1 MEREEGLATSATETS
16 TAEIATETRTGN
28 TSDQLPTIC
37 PKCGTE
43 NDPGMKFCGNCGT
56 ELGDDAARP
65 APAKGQQKPQSSKN
79 KKPKKGFV
87 IAIVIAVAAVAAI
100 TAILFMT
107 VLSPQAKADRLY
119 EEGSYAEAME
129 IYQTLDRSDEIDAK
143 MSDCRYNLF
152 VSHLVADGP
161 YKTTEG
167 ESVAWTV
174 EGYANGDIK
183 CSLQQ
188 KYNGGVTAG
197 NEMSYI
203 ITIHHGSTT
212 ADFSAS
218 EKIKILGQSMNESG
232 SGKLDLPS
240 YSYGKDVTLD
250 SYSNTGTTAGASMIK
265 SNGGVVT
272 KMIQKGLK
280 GALNARAGGATLSDL
295 GFTNLS

>member
-1 MEREEGLATSATETS
+1 MESEESLAASAIETS
-16 TAEIATETRTGN
+16 TAEMATDKPTDN
-28 TSDQLPTIC
+28 TSDKLPIIC
-37 PKCGTE
+37 SKCGTE
-43 NDPGMKFCGNCGT
+43 NDLGMKFCGNCGT

-65 APAKGQQKPQSSKN
+65 ASAKGRQKPHSSKS
-79 KKPKKGFV
+79 KKPKMGLV
-87 IAIVIAVAAVAAI
+87 IAAAIAVVAIAAMA
-100 TAILFMT
+100 TALFMMA
-107 VLSPQAKADRLY
+107 LSPQAKADKLY

-152 VSHLVADGP
+152 VSHLVTDGP

-167 ESVAWTV
+167 YATWTV

-183 CSLQQ
+183 CSLQE

-218 EKIKILGQSMNESG
+218 EKIKILSQSMNESG

-240 YSYGKDVTLD
+240 YSYGKDITLD

-265 SNGGVVT
+265 SNGSVVS

-280 GALNARAGGATLSDL
+280 GAISARAAGATFADL